1 MVSTLWNLHLE
12 NDGFS
17 EAAGGWS
24 PGLCIQLAS
33 IEKSSD
39 QLSAAGYQL
48 KTVAPAALA
57 DS

>member
-12 NDGFS
+12 NDDFS

-39 QLSAAGYQL
+39 QLSVVSISYP
-48 KTVAPAALA
+48 VVE
-57 DS
+57 SS